1 MIAGSHTPGGGSK
14 ESVEYTTRLTLH
26 QEDDRQKN
34 TVIPYIIIVI
44 VIIIMG
50 LIGHLYG
57 TSYDD
62 N

>member
-1 MIAGSHTPGGGSK
+1 MIAGNRTPGGDSK

-50 LIGHLYG
+50 LIGHLCRA
-57 TSYDD
+57 SYD